1 MLRVTGMRDGTES
14 ERLYSVEEDGAAASV
29 ESLRHVARFGT
40 HLLKEN
46 GLSGSF
52 RVAGEGLLALDL
64 SASERTFFH
73 EGIVFAALDVQN
85 NPVKNPTVTRLADP
99 EE

>member
-1 MLRVTGMRDGTES
+1 MLRVTGMRDGAAS
-14 ERLYSVEEDGAAASV
+14 ERLDSVEEDGAGASV
-29 ESLRHVARFGT
+29 ESLRRVALFGT
-40 HLLKEN
+40 HLLNEN

-52 RVAGEGLLALDL
+52 RVVGEGLVALDL

-73 EGIVFAALDVQN
+73 EGIVFAALDVHN
-85 NPVKNPTVTRLADP
+85 NPVKNPTVNRLANP

>member
-1 MLRVTGMRDGTES
+1 MRDGAAS
-14 ERLYSVEEDGAAASV
+14 ERFYSVEEDGAAASV

-52 RVAGEGLLALDL
+52 RVVGEGLALDL
-64 SASERTFFH
+64 STSERTFFH
-73 EGIVFAALDVQN
+73 EGIVFAALDVHN
-85 NPVKNPTVTRLADP
+85 NPVKNPTVTRLANP